1 MLVGRVVRYDV
12 DDYFD
17 ACRMCGFGEMV
28 EVVHGAEFRVDVAVV
43 VHIVSAVCQLRRI
56 ERLSQMRPRRVFLD
70 MGFVVR
76 LLRCLR
82 GPTRLCL

>member
-28 EVVHGAEFRVDVAVV
+28 EVVHGAEFRIDVAVV

-56 ERLSQMRPRRVFLD
+56 ERAEPDGVHAESF
-70 MGFVVR
+70 
-76 LLRCLR
+76 
-82 GPTRLCL
+82 